1 MKIISIILSV
11 MLLMVF
17 LSNKRIDTNNNELQ
31 FKKWL
36 VDTIPYVKDN
46 FEIQDDSLTFII
58 EEHHKYE
65 VANREEKESLRGYII
80 SLLKEYSEPPFKDY
94 ELEIIKKTY
103 FIPSEISSLV
113 YDSWCEFPLIKV
125 SNKNISISYEE
136 IRGRINSAVI
146 IDQITNDTTFVQW
159 IYDNKGKIQKQ
170 TLSNVQ
176 KITSAIF
183 LLQFMFRSI
192 AKNLTK
198 EPCKD
203 VVFILMCSMY
213 FIV

>member
-17 LSNKRIDTNNNELQ
+17 LSNEHIDTNNNELQ

-65 VANREEKESLRGYII
+65 VANREEKESLRGDII

-103 FIPSEISSLV
+103 FIPSEISFLV

-170 TLSNVQ
+170 TLNI
-176 KITSAIF
+176 K
-183 LLQFMFRSI
+183 
-192 AKNLTK
+192 
-198 EPCKD
+198 
-203 VVFILMCSMY
+203 
-213 FIV
+213 

>member
-1 MKIISIILSV
+1 

-17 LSNKRIDTNNNELQ
+17 LSNERIDTNNNELQ

-65 VANREEKESLRGYII
+65 VANREEKESLRGDII

-103 FIPSEISSLV
+103 FIPSEISFLV
-113 YDSWCEFPLIKV
+113 YDSWCEFPLT
-125 SNKNISISYEE
+125 SNSQL
-136 IRGRINSAVI
+136 IRL
-146 IDQITNDTTFVQW
+146 F
-159 IYDNKGKIQKQ
+159 
-170 TLSNVQ
+170 
-176 KITSAIF
+176 
-183 LLQFMFRSI
+183 
-192 AKNLTK
+192 
-198 EPCKD
+198 EP
-203 VVFILMCSMY
+203 I
-213 FIV
+213 

>member
-17 LSNKRIDTNNNELQ
+17 LSNERIDTNNNELQ

-65 VANREEKESLRGYII
+65 VANREEKESLRGDII

-136 IRGRINSAVI
+136 IKGRINSAVI

-170 TLSNVQ
+170 TLNI
-176 KITSAIF
+176 K
-183 LLQFMFRSI
+183 
-192 AKNLTK
+192 
-198 EPCKD
+198 
-203 VVFILMCSMY
+203 
-213 FIV
+213 

>member
-17 LSNKRIDTNNNELQ
+17 LSNERIDTNNNELQ

-65 VANREEKESLRGYII
+65 VANREENESLRGYII

-103 FIPSEISSLV
+103 FIPSEISFLV

-136 IRGRINSAVI
+136 IRGRINRAVI

-170 TLSNVQ
+170 TLNI
-176 KITSAIF
+176 K
-183 LLQFMFRSI
+183 
-192 AKNLTK
+192 
-198 EPCKD
+198 
-203 VVFILMCSMY
+203 
-213 FIV
+213 

>member
-1 MKIISIILSV
+1 

-17 LSNKRIDTNNNELQ
+17 LSNERI
-31 FKKWL
+31 
-36 VDTIPYVKDN
+36 DTIPYVKDN

-170 TLSNVQ
+170 TLNI
-176 KITSAIF
+176 KYI
-183 LLQFMFRSI
+183 
-192 AKNLTK
+192 
-198 EPCKD
+198 PCR
-203 VVFILMCSMY
+203 FI
-213 FIV
+213 

>member
-1 MKIISIILSV
+1 MSSWWFRDFI
-11 MLLMVF
+11 F
-17 LSNKRIDTNNNELQ
+17 FR
-31 FKKWL
+31 
-36 VDTIPYVKDN
+36 KDN

-159 IYDNKGKIQKQ
+159 IYDNNLNSATLWFNLIYKY
-170 TLSNVQ
+170 LSNKKLLRILPCQ
-176 KITSAIF
+176 IF
-183 LLQFMFRSI
+183 HLS
-192 AKNLTK
+192 
-198 EPCKD
+198 
-203 VVFILMCSMY
+203 
-213 FIV
+213 